1 MVPRNS
7 GPSIMPPRIM
17 PVYPLYMSGNM
28 NTPAFHVAGTATI
41 LPPTAI
47 YGGPQKI
54 GPNIVRKTREICRL
68 CVYRRSYL
76 LWPAVNSRNSHPGSR
91 SGLFL
96 PPSPRPVST
105 VLALRLFVFYREN
118 TLALLFR
125 RRLGS
130 MRTGESSSHVLNS
143 SECCCI
149 AQRVGSLPH
158 KKLPGDF
165 SVE

>member
-96 PPSPRPVST
+96 PPPPP
-105 VLALRLFVFYREN
+105 AQYLR
-118 TLALLFR
+118 
-125 RRLGS
+125 
-130 MRTGESSSHVLNS
+130 
-143 SECCCI
+143 
-149 AQRVGSLPH
+149 SLPCVCLFFIA
-158 KKLPGDF
+158 KILWPF
-165 SVE
+165 CSVVDSDR